1 MEPIPIGTRGFHLA
15 VNDFNGEVKVHIR
28 KYFDLY
34 KTKLIPT
41 KIGITLN
48 ENEFNELQQKVM
60 IVDKKVKKVKS
71 HLKKNK
77 KTIETKSKKRDETKP
92 STSFAKKIKKEPVPE
107 EEVIQIDSSGDDSD
121 SDNSSKDTTILS
133 DYSDYN

>member
-1 MEPIPIGTRGFHLA
+1 MEPIPIGSRGFHLA
-15 VNDFNGEVKVHIR
+15 VNEFNGEVKVHIR

-48 ENEFNELQQKVM
+48 ENEFNELQQKMM
-60 IVDKKVKKVKS
+60 IVDKKVKKVKK
-71 HLKKNK
+71 HLKKNQ

-107 EEVIQIDSSGDDSD
+107 EEVIEIDDSD
-121 SDNSSKDTTILS
+121 SDTDNSKDTTILS
-133 DYSDYN
+133 SDYSDYN